1 MPCPARLVVLL
12 TDSDWQA
19 LWVTLQLA
27 AISTALLL
35 LIGLPLAAWRVR
47 RQTRLRQVLDA
58 VLALPL
64 VLPPTVLGFYL
75 LVLFAPDTAP
85 GAAWLWLTGHP
96 LAFSFSGLVLGS
108 VLYSMPFVVQ
118 PLTVAFREIPP
129 SLLEAAASLGAGRWE
144 RMLRVILPLLRRGLL
159 VAATLGFAHTLG
171 EFGVVLMLGG
181 SIPGET
187 QMVSIALFQH
197 VEALRYAEAHRLAAC
212 LLGLSFLL
220 LLLVYGLG
228 DPRRAAP
235 MRQ

>member
-1 MPCPARLVVLL
+1 VLL

-19 LWVTLQLA
+19 LWITLQLA
-27 AISTALLL
+27 GLSTALLL

-47 RQTRLRQVLDA
+47 KQTALRRILDA

-75 LVLFAPDTAP
+75 LVLFAPATP
-85 GAAWLWLTGHP
+85 LGQAWHWLTGQG
-96 LAFSFSGLVLGS
+96 LAFSFTGLVLGS
-108 VLYSMPFVVQ
+108 VLYSLPFVVQ
-118 PLTVAFREIPP
+118 PLTVAMREIPQ
-129 SLLEAAASLGAGRWE
+129 SLLEAAASLGADRWQ
-144 RMLRVILPLLRRGLL
+144 RLLRVVLPLLRRGIL
-159 VAATLGFAHTLG
+159 VAGTLGFAHTLG

-187 QMVSIALFQH
+187 QVVSIALFQH
-197 VEALRYAEAHRLAAC
+197 VEAMRYGEAHRLAAC

-228 DPRRAAP
+228 DTRRTTP
-235 MRQ
+235 MRS

>member
-1 MPCPARLVVLL
+1 ML
-12 TDSDWQA
+12 SGNDWQA
-19 LWVTLQLA
+19 LAITLQLA

-47 RQTRLRQVLDA
+47 KQTRLRQVLDA
-58 VLALPL
+58 ILALPL

-75 LVLFAPDTAP
+75 LVLFAPNTSL
-85 GAAWLWLTGHP
+85 GAGWQWLTGHG

-108 VLYSMPFVVQ
+108 VIYSLPFVVQ

-129 SLLEAAASLGAGRWE
+129 NLLEAAASLGAGRLE
-144 RMLRVILPLLRRGLL
+144 RLLRVVMPLLRRGLL

-171 EFGVVLMLGG
+171 EFGVVMMLGG

-187 QMVSIALFQH
+187 QVVSIALFQH

-228 DPRRAAP
+228 DPRRSSSVSATAP
-235 MRQ
+235 PR

>member
-1 MPCPARLVVLL
+1 MLL
-12 TDSDWQA
+12 SNGDWQA
-19 LWVTLQLA
+19 LAITLQLA
-27 AISTALLL
+27 AVSTALLL
-35 LIGLPLAAWRVR
+35 LIGIPLAAWRVR
-47 RQTRLRQVLDA
+47 KQTRLRQILDA

-75 LVLFAPDTAP
+75 LVLFAPTTSL
-85 GAAWLWLTGHP
+85 GQSWQWLTGHG

-108 VLYSMPFVVQ
+108 VIYSLPFVVQ

-129 SLLEAAASLGAGRWE
+129 SLLEAAASLGANRWQ
-144 RMLRVILPLLRRGLL
+144 RLLRITMPLMRRGLL

-171 EFGVVLMLGG
+171 EFGVVMMLGG

-187 QMVSIALFQH
+187 QVVSIALFQH

-228 DPRRAAP
+228 DPRRNSQSKAGNP
-235 MRQ
+235 F

>member
-1 MPCPARLVVLL
+1 ML
-12 TDSDWQA
+12 SSNDWQA
-19 LWVTLQLA
+19 LAITLQLA
-27 AISTALLL
+27 AISTVLLL

-58 VLALPL
+58 ILALPL

-75 LVLFAPDTAP
+75 LVLFAPTTSL
-85 GAAWLWLTGHP
+85 GAGWQWLTGHG

-108 VLYSMPFVVQ
+108 VIYSLPFVVQ
-118 PLTVAFREIPP
+118 PLTVAFREIP
-129 SLLEAAASLGAGRWE
+129 SNLLEAAASLGASRWE
-144 RMLRVILPLLRRGLL
+144 RLLWVVMPLLRRGLL

-171 EFGVVLMLGG
+171 EFGVVMMLGG

-187 QMVSIALFQH
+187 QVVSIALFQH

-228 DPRRAAP
+228 DPRRSSSLSAAAP
-235 MRQ
+235 LR

>member
-1 MPCPARLVVLL
+1 MLL
-12 TDSDWQA
+12 TDGDWQA
-19 LWVTLQLA
+19 LWITLRLA
-27 AISTALLL
+27 GLSTLLL
-35 LIGLPLAAWRVR
+35 MLIGLPLAAWRVR

-75 LVLFAPDTAP
+75 LVVFAPDTP
-85 GAAWLWLTGHP
+85 LGSAWTRLTGHQ

-108 VLYSMPFVVQ
+108 VIYSLPFVVQ
-118 PLTVAFREIPP
+118 PLTVAFREIPR
-129 SLLEAAASLGAGRWE
+129 SLLEAAASLGASRWE
-144 RMLRVILPLLRRGLL
+144 RLLRVILPLLRRGLL

-187 QMVSIALFQH
+187 QVVSIALFQH
-197 VEALRYAEAHRLAAC
+197 VEALRYTEAHRLAAA

-228 DPRRAAP
+228 DPRRSTP
-235 MRQ
+235 MRT

>member
-1 MPCPARLVVLL
+1 ML

-19 LWVTLQLA
+19 LWLTLQLA
-27 AISTALLL
+27 ALSTALLV
-35 LIGLPLAAWRVR
+35 LIGIPLAAWRVR
-47 RQTRLRQVLDA
+47 KQTRLRQMLDA

-75 LVLFAPDTAP
+75 LVLFAPDTLL
-85 GAAWLWLTGHP
+85 GRTWIGLTGQQ

-108 VLYSMPFVVQ
+108 VIYSMPFVVQ

-129 SLLEAAASLGAGRWE
+129 ALLEAAASLGANRWQ
-144 RMLRVILPLLRRGLL
+144 RLLRVILPLLRRGLL

-187 QMVSIALFQH
+187 QVVSISLFQH
-197 VEALRYAEAHRLAAC
+197 VEALRYAEAHRLAAW
-212 LLGLSFLL
+212 LLGLSFGL

-228 DPRRAAP
+228 DPRRSSP
-235 MRQ
+235 MGA

>member
-1 MPCPARLVVLL
+1 MGL
-12 TDSDWQA
+12 TASDWQA
-19 LWVTLQLA
+19 LWLTLQLA
-27 AISTALLL
+27 AISTGLLL

-47 RQTRLRQVLDA
+47 KQTRLRQVLDA

-75 LVLFAPDTAP
+75 LVLFAPQTTL
-85 GAAWLWLTGHP
+85 GAGWQWLTGHG
-96 LAFSFSGLVLGS
+96 LAFSFYGLIVGS
-108 VLYSMPFVVQ
+108 VIYSLPFVVQ

-129 SLLEAAASLGAGRWE
+129 SLLEAAASLGANRWE
-144 RMLRVILPLLRRGLL
+144 RMLRVIMPLLRRGLL

-171 EFGVVLMLGG
+171 EFGVVMMLGG

-187 QMVSIALFQH
+187 QVVSIALFQH

-212 LLGLSFLL
+212 MLGLSFLL

-228 DPRRAAP
+228 DPRRNSTSAAAP
-235 MRQ
+235 LR